1 METINNYLQSPFK
14 SLWEENKNH
23 ARPRTTSHF
32 IDFEDGDTMWRQ
44 SEN

>member
-1 METINNYLQSPFK
+1 MGTINNFLLSPFK
-14 SLWEENKNH
+14 SLREENKKH
-23 ARPRTTSHF
+23 APPRITSHF